1 MRSQYF
7 NCQLSKLFISF
18 LNLLPTLTGKL
29 TKQYLKVVSSEKLSE
44 TRDWRAFVDEDEAEE
59 WPPEALTCS
68 YLQRLPYA
76 QSPF

>member
-18 LNLLPTLTGKL
+18 LNLQPTLSGKL

-59 WPPEALTCS
+59 WPPEL
-68 YLQRLPYA
+68 
-76 QSPF
+76 